1 MYTSIVEG
9 TNFMKE
15 INYQDLSDDLLY
27 VSTLLNQKLNGDFN
41 NDVEIAILEDC
52 ITKLKSTIIQ
62 SPDFKRKV

>member
-1 MYTSIVEG
+1 
-9 TNFMKE
+9 MKE

-52 ITKLKSTIIQ
+52 ITKLKSITIQ
-62 SPDFKRKV
+62 NTDLKTEE

>member
-1 MYTSIVEG
+1 
-9 TNFMKE
+9 MKE

-52 ITKLKSTIIQ
+52 ITILKSTIIQ